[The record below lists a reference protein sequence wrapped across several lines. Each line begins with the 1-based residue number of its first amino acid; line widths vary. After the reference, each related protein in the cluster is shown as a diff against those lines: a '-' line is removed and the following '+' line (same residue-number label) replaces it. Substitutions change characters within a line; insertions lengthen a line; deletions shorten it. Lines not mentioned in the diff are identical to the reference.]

1 VTVTKTTAEWL
12 AVLDEAG
19 IPAGPVL
26 RYDEALRDKQL
37 QAREM
42 IVEMDQPL
50 IGRVRTLGQPAKF
63 SASRPGT
70 YDRPAPWLGR
80 HTAQVLRGEPGVT
93 DAKLEELT
101 KAGIAYDKHLE
112 AGQ

>member
-1 VTVTKTTAEWL
+1 M
-12 AVLDEAG
+12 
-19 IPAGPVL
+19 L

-63 SASRPGT
+63 
-70 YDRPAPWLGR
+70 
-80 HTAQVLRGEPGVT
+80 
-93 DAKLEELT
+93 
-101 KAGIAYDKHLE
+101 IAYDKHLE